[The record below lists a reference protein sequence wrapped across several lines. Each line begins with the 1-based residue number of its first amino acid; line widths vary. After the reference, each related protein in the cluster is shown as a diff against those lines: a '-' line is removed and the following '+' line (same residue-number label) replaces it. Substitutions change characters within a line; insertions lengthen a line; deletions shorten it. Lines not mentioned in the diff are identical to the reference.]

1 MLPAFHLRM
10 VDFLLPVRLDFMLQ
24 GDLDCVPIEVK
35 GCSFRVN
42 RGRQES
48 RKYAIIYR
56 SLIFQGSFYILTQNK
71 SEAYFLKE
79 IKEMKDIKEIK
90 DMAEQDS
97 GTLITS
103 RFRLITMQEIFLET
117 DKKIIQCIKKY
128 WIADNKMKTWKKE
141 IKCRFFSKLST
152 GVRCTIGR

>member
-10 VDFLLPVRLDFMLQ
+10 VDFLIPVRLDFMLQ

-56 SLIFQGSFYILTQNK
+56 GLFFKALFLCSRKKRSL
-71 SEAYFLKE
+71 FLKE
-79 IKEMKDIKEIK
+79 IKEIK
-90 DMAEQDS
+90 DMAE
-97 GTLITS
+97 
-103 RFRLITMQEIFLET
+103 
-117 DKKIIQCIKKY
+117 
-128 WIADNKMKTWKKE
+128 
-141 IKCRFFSKLST
+141 
-152 GVRCTIGR
+152 